1 MFRKLFRKLFPQ
13 SLQISTLAPKTNKV
27 RRNIRPIPES
37 LLIVFGE
44 KLLKTDFSYVYSQPN
59 ATQMVEVFQNL
70 LLKLVEETFPLKSI
84 LISNDDQVWFN
95 EELRALKRNRLREYN
110 RHGKSQKYLDLQ
122 MKFDHKFGIE
132 LIKYRNKLS

>member
-1 MFRKLFRKLFPQ
+1 MLFCQIYTVSIMFRKLFRKLFPQ

-27 RRNIRPIPES
+27 RRNIRSIPES

-44 KLLKTDFSYVYSQPN
+44 KLSKTDFSDVYSQPN
-59 ATQMVEVFQNL
+59 PTKMVEVFQYL

-110 RHGKSQKYLDLQ
+110 RHGKSQKY
-122 MKFDHKFGIE
+122 K
-132 LIKYRNKLS
+132 LIKYRKKSS